1 MRFYYRTDKKDAPM
15 EKNSTHVL
23 TTTLRN
29 GIVKDM
35 PRKSTIEFLK
45 QFARA
50 YQAEPA
56 VRPEFCGYV
65 LN

>member
-50 YQAEPA
+50 YSYSRKLPA
-56 VRPEFCGYV
+56 GLGGFVA
-65 LN
+65 N

>member
-29 GIVKDM
+29 GTVKDM

-50 YQAEPA
+50 YSYNSQMPA
-56 VRPEFCGYV
+56 NLGSFIA
-65 LN
+65 N

>member
-1 MRFYYRTDKKDAPM
+1 M

-23 TTTLRN
+23 TTLRSN
-29 GIVKDM
+29 TAKEM

-50 YQAEPA
+50 YSYNSQMPA
-56 VRPEFCGYV
+56 NLGSFIA
-65 LN
+65 N